1 MYPTSPIDQLDVAE
15 VSIEKYVVYI
25 DVSVNYTLVFDVSFH
40 PLERGVV
47 SLLIVR
53 LTNLTG
59 HTPLS
64 GYNSSNEIE
73 TMPRRCHMHIAHY
86 SPV

>member
-1 MYPTSPIDQLDVAE
+1 MYPTSPIGQLDVVE
-15 VSIEKYVVYI
+15 VFIEKYVVYI
-25 DVSVNYTLVFDVSFH
+25 DVSVNYPLVFDVSFH

-64 GYNSSNEIE
+64 GNSSNEIE
-73 TMPRRCHMHIAHY
+73 TMPR
-86 SPV
+86 